1 MNNKLRKP
9 QTKTAFLLTKIS
21 AMNSRY
27 FGIAGWVVSFCLV
40 FTYVQGQN
48 VTSQG
53 NFMMG
58 GTLGFS
64 TADSNVEID
73 TDGVTVDNQGTR
85 STQFNISPRI
95 GYFIT
100 NNFALGIGMD
110 YTLNRLREPN
120 DLSDP
125 DTDYDTEYDSD
136 LLFGPFGRVYF
147 PIAQDKAFFLQGNF
161 GFGSSQDRIR
171 IGEDPQTTSTDVI
184 AASFG
189 PGFTIYSSDAIGI
202 EALVKYNWAR
212 SNASFEFQGNRNE
225 TTTYTNQLDFS
236 IGFQV
241 YFTRL
246 KRARGDTSRPAVP
259 ENDDTEA
266 DDRFY

>member
-1 MNNKLRKP
+1 MNSSYYRI
-9 QTKTAFLLTKIS
+9 TSVIFFFLLVTTLLN
-21 AMNSRY
+21 AQ
-27 FGIAGWVVSFCLV
+27 GI
-40 FTYVQGQN
+40 
-48 VTSQG
+48 TSQG

-64 TADSNVEID
+64 TADSNVEINV
-73 TDGVTVDNQGTR
+73 DGTTVNNNGTR
-85 STQFNISPRI
+85 ATQFNISPRI

-110 YTLNRLREPN
+110 YTLNRIKEPV

-125 DTDYDTEYDSD
+125 ETDYQTEYDSD
-136 LLFGPFGRVYF
+136 LLFGPFGRFYF
-147 PIAQDKAFFLQGNF
+147 PIAADKAFFLQANF

-171 IGEDPQTTSTDVI
+171 VGEDPQTTSTDVI

-202 EALVKYNWAR
+202 EAIVKYNWAR
-212 SNASFEFQGNRNE
+212 SNASFEYQGTSNE

-246 KRARGDTSRPAVP
+246 QRVETSDQPSVP
-259 ENDDTEA
+259 TEEPDA

>member
-1 MNNKLRKP
+1 
-9 QTKTAFLLTKIS
+9 
-21 AMNSRY
+21 MNSRY
-27 FGIAGWVVSFCLV
+27 YRISSWVFIFCLAST
-40 FTYVQGQN
+40 FLNAQN

-64 TADSNVEID
+64 TADSNVEIEANGS
-73 TDGVTVDNQGTR
+73 TINNNGTR
-85 STQFNISPRI
+85 ATQFNISPRI
-95 GYFIT
+95 GYFIVD
-100 NNFALGIGMD
+100 NFALGIGMD
-110 YTLNRLREPN
+110 YTLNRIREPI

-125 DTDYDTEYDSD
+125 DTDYETEYDSD

-147 PIAQDKAFFLQGNF
+147 PIASDKAFFLQGNF
-161 GFGSSQDRIR
+161 GFGSSQDRISV
-171 IGEDPQTTSTDVI
+171 GEDPQTTSTDVI

-202 EALVKYNWAR
+202 EAIVKYNWAR
-212 SNASFEFQGNRNE
+212 SNASFEFQGVSNE

-246 KRARGDTSRPAVP
+246 QRVSTRPTQDQVP
-259 ENDDTEA
+259 LSDPDA

>member
-1 MNNKLRKP
+1 
-9 QTKTAFLLTKIS
+9 
-21 AMNSRY
+21 MNSSYYRI
-27 FGIAGWVVSFCLV
+27 GSWVIIFCLALN
-40 FTYVQGQN
+40 TLNAQD

-64 TADSNVEID
+64 TADSNVKIEA
-73 TDGVTVDNQGTR
+73 DGISVDNEGTR

-100 NNFALGIGMD
+100 DNFALGIGMD
-110 YTLNRLREPN
+110 YTLNRLREPV

-125 DTDYDTEYDSD
+125 QTDYETEYDSD

-147 PIAQDKAFFLQGNF
+147 PIAEDKAFFLQANF

-171 IGEDPQTTSTDVI
+171 VGGDPQTTSTDVL

-202 EALVKYNWAR
+202 EAIVKYNWAR
-212 SNASFEFQGNRNE
+212 SNASFEYQGARNE

-246 KRARGDTSRPAVP
+246 RRVNTPEPNTVP
-259 ENDDTEA
+259 DDEP
-266 DDRFY
+266 DPDSRFY

>member
-1 MNNKLRKP
+1 
-9 QTKTAFLLTKIS
+9 
-21 AMNSRY
+21 MNSRY
-27 FGIAGWVVSFCLV
+27 FCVGSWAILLCLALN
-40 FTYVQGQN
+40 TLNAQD

-64 TADSNVEID
+64 TADSNVKIEA
-73 TDGVTVDNQGTR
+73 DGASVDNEGTR

-95 GYFIT
+95 GYFVT

-110 YTLNRLREPN
+110 YTLNRLREPV

-125 DTDYDTEYDSD
+125 QTDYETEYDSD

-147 PIAQDKAFFLQGNF
+147 PIAEDKAFFLQGNF

-171 IGEDPQTTSTDVI
+171 VGDDPQTTSTDVL

-189 PGFTIYSSDAIGI
+189 PGFTIFSSDGIGI
-202 EALVKYNWAR
+202 EAIVKYNWAR
-212 SNASFEFQGNRNE
+212 SNASFEYQGTRNE

-246 KRARGDTSRPAVP
+246 QRVNDAAPTP
-259 ENDDTEA
+259 EPDNEA
-266 DDRFY
+266 DPDSRFY